1 MKNITFKYSLIII
14 ISIVISFLFTS
25 CEKVIDIDLNSSSPV
40 LSIDGKM
47 EKDSL
52 AWVRLSY
59 TSDYFNNESPKYLED
74 ALVIISNSKGEMEEF
89 QYFGEGV
96 YRGQNMLGE
105 SDETYTL
112 SVEDDNDIHVA
123 NSELFAP
130 TQIIDVTFSKSVFSN
145 PHSDKVK
152 YMPTIKF
159 TDDRNRSNYYMLR
172 FWKNDTLTRTSY
184 TTIEDKYFIDNDT
197 IVYDAFRNNVEPGD
211 HLKIRIYSIDKETD
225 TYYSQLNDNQGG
237 GGMSGTPYNPRSNFG
252 YDVMG
257 YFTARSYDEIET
269 IVSIVEPK

>member
-1 MKNITFKYSLIII
+1 MKNITLKYSLAIL
-14 ISIVISFLFTS
+14 ISIAISFLFTS
-25 CEKVIDIDLNSSSPV
+25 CEKVIDIDLNSSRPV

-47 EKDSL
+47 EKDSV

-89 QYFGEGV
+89 HYLGEGV
-96 YRGQNMLGE
+96 YKGQNILGE
-105 SDETYTL
+105 SDETYTI
-112 SVEDDNDIHVA
+112 SIEDDKDIHVA
-123 NSELFAP
+123 SSELFAP

-145 PHSDKVK
+145 PHSEKVK

-159 TDDRNRSNYYMLR
+159 TDDRSRSNYYMLR

-252 YDVMG
+252 YEVMG
-257 YFTARSYDEIET
+257 YFTARSYDEFET
-269 IVSIVEPK
+269 IVSVEKSQ